1 MTTRQWV
8 ALGALGALGV
18 FILLLLL
25 LLPRRR
31 PVPLPLT
38 DLQVAESWL
47 ECIDCRGPFLR
58 RLRESSSGNDTVV
71 RFLRAALL
79 QGPDS
84 ARRARHE
91 LALLRAWADDS
102 LYRARLDP
110 TTAGPNKS
118 AFLDRYRQGFEA
130 KWRGRAAMALGVIR
144 GDTALA
150 ALDSA
155 LLIPAIAHGDSLV
168 LGWVNE
174 ALADSGL
181 QALNQ
186 WKGAQ

>member
-1 MTTRQWV
+1 MAMTTRRWLALV
-8 ALGALGALGV
+8 ALLLL
-18 FILLLLL
+18 ILVLLL

-31 PVPLPLT
+31 PVPPPLA

-47 ECIDCRGPFLR
+47 ECIDCQGPFLR
-58 RLRESSSGNDTVV
+58 RLKESSSGNDTVV

-102 LYRARLDP
+102 LYRARLDLAVP
-110 TTAGPNKS
+110 AQSKNT
-118 AFLDRYRQGFEA
+118 FLDRYRQGFEA

-155 LLIPAIAHGDSLV
+155 LLIPAIGHGDSLV
-168 LGWVNE
+168 LDWVKE
-174 ALADSGL
+174 AQADSGL

>member
-8 ALGALGALGV
+8 ALGALVVL
-18 FILLLLL
+18 ILLLLL

-31 PVPLPLT
+31 PAPLPLT

-47 ECIDCRGPFLR
+47 ECIDCQGPFLR
-58 RLRESSSGNDTVV
+58 HLKQSSSGSDTVV

-102 LYRARLDP
+102 LHRARLGQALP
-110 TTAGPNKS
+110 AQSKS
-118 AFLDRYRQGFEA
+118 TFLFRYREGFEA

-155 LLIPAIAHGDSLV
+155 LLIAPTSHGDSLV
-168 LGWVNE
+168 LDGVKE
-174 ALADSGL
+174 AQADSGL
-181 QALNQ
+181 KALNQ
-186 WKGAQ
+186 WKTAQ

>member
-1 MTTRQWV
+1 MTIRQWAALV
-8 ALGALGALGV
+8 ALLVL
-18 FILLLLL
+18 ILLLLL

-31 PVPLPLT
+31 PVPPPLA

-47 ECIDCRGPFLR
+47 ECIDCQGPFLR
-58 RLRESSSGNDTVV
+58 RLKESSSGNDTVV

-91 LALLRAWADDS
+91 LALLRVWARDS
-102 LYRARLDP
+102 VYRARV
-110 TTAGPNKS
+110 GPAKPVPDKA

-155 LLIPAIAHGDSLV
+155 LLIPAIAQGDTLV
-168 LGWVNE
+168 LGWVKE
-174 ALADSGL
+174 ARADSGL

-186 WKGAQ
+186 WKEAQ

>member
-8 ALGALGALGV
+8 ALGALLAL
-18 FILLLLL
+18 ILLLLL

-31 PVPLPLT
+31 PGPPPLT
-38 DLQVAESWL
+38 DLQVAETWL
-47 ECIDCRGPFLR
+47 ECIDCQGPFLR
-58 RLRESSSGNDTVV
+58 RLRESSSGNDMVV
-71 RFLRAALL
+71 PFLRAALL

-91 LALLRAWADDS
+91 LALLRAWSDDS
-102 LYRARLDP
+102 LYRARLDMTEP
-110 TTAGPNKS
+110 GPSKS
-118 AFLDRYRQGFEA
+118 AFLDHYRQGFEA

-155 LLIPAIAHGDSLV
+155 LLIPAIGHGDSIV
-168 LGWVNE
+168 LDWVKE
-174 ALADSGL
+174 AQADSGL

-186 WKGAQ
+186 WKGGKGAQ